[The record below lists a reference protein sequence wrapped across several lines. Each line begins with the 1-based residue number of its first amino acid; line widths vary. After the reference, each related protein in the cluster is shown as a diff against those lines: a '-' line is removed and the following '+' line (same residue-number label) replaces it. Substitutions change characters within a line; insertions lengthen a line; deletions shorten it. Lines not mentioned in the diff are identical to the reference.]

1 MTASPHDRQPHQNQ
15 PERDQPEQPD
25 SPPIHIP
32 PGATDPRGRRGVV
45 GIIMRDDAFL
55 VIRRSQTVAA
65 PGLLCF
71 AGGGIEP
78 GESESEALVR
88 EMQEELALH
97 VEPVARV
104 WRSITAWGTQLAW
117 WTARIAP
124 DAEPVPNPAEVEAF
138 MWMRREEL
146 ATAARM
152 LPSLPQFLEAWGR
165 GELSLP
171 K

>member
-1 MTASPHDRQPHQNQ
+1 MTAFSD
-15 PERDQPEQPD
+15 D
-25 SPPIHIP
+25 SPLRQEPIEAADALSIHVP
-32 PGATDPRGRRGVV
+32 AGATDPRGRRGVV
-45 GIIMRDDAFL
+45 GIIMRDEAFL

-88 EMQEELALH
+88 EMHEELTLQ

-104 WRSITAWGTQLAW
+104 WRSVTAWGTELAW

-146 ATAARM
+146 AIAAGM
-152 LPSLPQFLEAWGR
+152 LPSMPQFLNAWGR
-165 GELSLP
+165 GDIVV
-171 K
+171 